1 MDTEL
6 EDYKRNIE
14 LYNDFLIKEYQR
26 LLAENV
32 KLDKILEY
40 YKEAIEELGFGL
52 FDEDVILGNK
62 KEI

>member
-40 YKEAIEELGFGL
+40 YKEAIEELGYGL

>member
-40 YKEAIEELGFGL
+40 YKEAIEYLGYGL

>member
-14 LYNDFLIKEYQR
+14 VYNDFLIKENQR

-40 YKEAIEELGFGL
+40 YKEAIEYLGFGL